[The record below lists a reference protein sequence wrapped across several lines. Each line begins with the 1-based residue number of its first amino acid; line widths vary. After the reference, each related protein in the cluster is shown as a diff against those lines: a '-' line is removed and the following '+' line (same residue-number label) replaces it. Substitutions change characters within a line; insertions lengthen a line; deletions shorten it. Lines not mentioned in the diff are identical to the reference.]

1 MSHPFDKLTVD
12 NGASFIFTPC
22 PGTKE
27 TSVVNALAELKSA
40 GAKGIISLMYD
51 EELIKNNAENIG
63 DVCDRLSLQW
73 FQLPLSDD
81 AAPNDDFGSAVSQSL
96 PDIKAILENK
106 GTLAV
111 HCKGG
116 SGRTGLMIAILL
128 VELGYS
134 KEEAKALVQSIRP
147 KALSKPAQ
155 VAYFESY

>member
-1 MSHPFDKLTVD
+1 MSHPFDKLTLE

-40 GAKGIISLMYD
+40 GAQGIVSLMYD
-51 EELIKNNAENIG
+51 EELVKYNAENIS

-81 AAPNDDFGSAVSQSL
+81 AAPNTDFSDAVGQSL
-96 PDIKAILENK
+96 QDMKALLENN
-106 GTLAV
+106 GTVAV

-155 VAYFESY
+155 VAYFEDY